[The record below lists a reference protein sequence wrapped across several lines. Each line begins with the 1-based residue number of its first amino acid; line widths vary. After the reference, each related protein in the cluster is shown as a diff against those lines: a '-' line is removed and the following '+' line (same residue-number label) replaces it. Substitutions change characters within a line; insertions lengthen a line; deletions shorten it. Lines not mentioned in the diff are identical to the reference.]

1 MEIIKQLRLKNLW
14 TFIFGGAK
22 TFLPIRKHLAH
33 NRAHAFRSV
42 SSDQEI
48 VYYFAMAYAKAHK
61 YQKDLHE

>member
-1 MEIIKQLRLKNLW
+1 MEIIKTLRLKNLW
-14 TFIFGGAK
+14 TLISGGATK
-22 TFLPIRKHLAH
+22 ILPIRKNLSH

-61 YQKDLHE
+61 NPKDLHE